1 VMKLNKI
8 LIVDDHAIVR
18 AGLKLILNEGMP
30 DVSINEV
37 ECGIDAIKQIEG
49 HEYDVILLDISLPDK
64 SGIDVLKRVRAD
76 GCKTPVLILSI
87 HAADQYALR
96 AFRGG
101 ANGYIHKEAVTD
113 ELLKAVAKVS
123 SGGRYISENTAD
135 MLLDILEGDTS
146 EAPHSSLS
154 DREYEVLCLIA
165 SGESL
170 TQIGE
175 RLSLSVKTISTYRT
189 RILAKMKMKDN
200 TELTHYAI
208 KTDLL

>member
-1 VMKLNKI
+1 MMTLNKI

-18 AGLKLILNEGMP
+18 AGLKQILNEGMP
-30 DVSINEV
+30 DVSVDEV
-37 ECGIDAIKQIEG
+37 DCGNDAIEKLK
-49 HEYDVILLDISLPDK
+49 HEAYDVILLDISLPDK
-64 SGIDVLKRVRAD
+64 SGIDVLKRIRANEN
-76 GCKTPVLILSI
+76 KTPVLILSI
-87 HAADQYALR
+87 HASDQYALR
-96 AFRGG
+96 AFRSG
-101 ANGYIHKEAVTD
+101 ANGYINKEAVTD
-113 ELLKAVAKVS
+113 ELLKAVKKVS

-135 MLLDILEGDTS
+135 MLLDILEGDSS
-146 EAPHSSLS
+146 EAPHSRLS

-208 KTDLL
+208 KMDLL

>member
-1 VMKLNKI
+1 MMLNRI

-18 AGLKLILNEGMP
+18 AGLKQILNEGMP
-30 DVSINEV
+30 DLRVDEV
-37 ECGIDAIKQIEG
+37 DCGIDAIERLKQDQ
-49 HEYDVILLDISLPDK
+49 YDVILLDISLPDK
-64 SGIDVLKRVRAD
+64 SGIDVLKRIRAD
-76 GCKTPVLILSI
+76 DNKTPVLILSI

-96 AFRGG
+96 AFRSG
-101 ANGYIHKEAVTD
+101 ANGYINKEAVTD
-113 ELLKAVAKVS
+113 ELLKAVKKVS
-123 SGGRYISENTAD
+123 TGGRYISESTAD
-135 MLLDILEGDTS
+135 MLLDILEGDS
-146 EAPHSSLS
+146 LEAPHSQLS

-170 TQIGE
+170 TQIGK

-208 KTDLL
+208 KMDLL

>member
-1 VMKLNKI
+1 MKLNKV

-18 AGLKLILNEGMP
+18 AGLKQILNEGMP
-30 DVSINEV
+30 NVDVDEV
-37 ECGIDAIKQIEG
+37 DCAIGAIKKIKEQV
-49 HEYDVILLDISLPDK
+49 YDVILLDISLPDK

-76 GCKTPVLILSI
+76 GCETPVLVLSI
-87 HAADQYALR
+87 HASDQYALR

-101 ANGYIHKEAVTD
+101 ANGYINKEAVTD

-123 SGGRYISENTAD
+123 NGGRYISENTAD
-135 MLLDILEGDTS
+135 MLLDILEGDS
-146 EAPHSSLS
+146 LAAPHSTLS

-200 TELTHYAI
+200 SELTHYAI
-208 KTDLL
+208 KMDLL

>member
-1 VMKLNKI
+1 MKLNKV

-18 AGLKLILNEGMP
+18 AGLKQILNEGMP
-30 DVSINEV
+30 DVDVDEV
-37 ECGIDAIKQIEG
+37 DCAIDAIKKIKEQA
-49 HEYDVILLDISLPDK
+49 YDVILLDISLPDK

-76 GCKTPVLILSI
+76 GCETPVLVLSI
-87 HAADQYALR
+87 HASDQYALR

-101 ANGYIHKEAVTD
+101 ANGYINKEAVTD

-123 SGGRYISENTAD
+123 NGGRYISENTAD
-135 MLLDILEGDTS
+135 MLLDILEGDS
-146 EAPHSSLS
+146 LAAPHSTLS

-200 TELTHYAI
+200 SELTHYAI
-208 KTDLL
+208 KMDLL

>member
-1 VMKLNKI
+1 MKPHKI

-18 AGLKLILNEGMP
+18 AGLRQILNEGMP
-30 DVSINEV
+30 DAIIDEV
-37 ECGIDAIKQIEG
+37 DCGHDATQKISKSN
-49 HEYDVILLDISLPDK
+49 YDVILLDISLPDK
-64 SGIDVLKRVRAD
+64 SGIEVLKRARAD
-76 GCKTPVLILSI
+76 GCTVPILVLSI

-96 AFRGG
+96 AFRAG
-101 ANGYIHKEAVTD
+101 ANGYINKAAVTD
-113 ELLKAVAKVS
+113 ELLKAIQKVS
-123 SGGRYISENTAD
+123 SGTRYISEGTAD
-135 MLLDILEGDTS
+135 MLLDILEGDAS
-146 EAPHSSLS
+146 QAPHDTLS

-170 TQIGE
+170 TQIGK

-208 KTDLL
+208 KVGLI

>member
-1 VMKLNKI
+1 MKLNKV

-18 AGLKLILNEGMP
+18 AGLKQILNEGMP
-30 DVSINEV
+30 NVDVDEV
-37 ECGIDAIKQIEG
+37 DCAIDAIKKIKEQV
-49 HEYDVILLDISLPDK
+49 YDVILLDISLPDR

-76 GCKTPVLILSI
+76 GCETPVLVLSI
-87 HAADQYALR
+87 HASDQYALR

-101 ANGYIHKEAVTD
+101 ANGYINKEAVTD

-123 SGGRYISENTAD
+123 NGGRYISENTAD
-135 MLLDILEGDTS
+135 MLLDILEGDS
-146 EAPHSSLS
+146 LAAPHSTLS

-200 TELTHYAI
+200 SELTHYAI
-208 KTDLL
+208 KMDLL